1 MRKSIPMPPK
11 QELANRE
18 GHCASPASHRNEFP
32 AEYSLAGCSPAEP
45 ASASSA
51 VLILLPWAPFVY
63 QLSAN
68 GKLHN
73 PSVSHKRAHSK
84 IGSNCASR
92 KNPVSCTILHNR
104 VQLLLQTKG
113 GLSQSRT

>member
-18 GHCASPASHRNEFP
+18 GNCASPASHRNEFP

-45 ASASSA
+45 ASASPA
-51 VLILLPWAPFVY
+51 VLILLPWTPFAY

-68 GKLHN
+68 GKLHI
-73 PSVSHKRAHSK
+73 PSVSHKRAHSR
-84 IGSNCASR
+84 NCAIVHENGELR
-92 KNPVSCTILHNR
+92 MHNYSPISTR
-104 VQLLLQTKG
+104 V
-113 GLSQSRT
+113 